1 MKIQIITESF
11 HGYMNDLTSG
21 KIFGGQE
28 LLLLETCKL
37 LMERGDEVEI
47 LQFGDKKETIIYE
60 GIKIKKIYSP
70 KLKFFERAGFIR
82 RWTWA
87 GLIFSSH
94 IDDEADWI
102 HLHNHHFSFPIRFL
116 VKNQILTGMNHG
128 VEWDLPWTYKKI
140 NLKNIRDRFSFFLL
154 KSVTRFSSKR
164 LDKMIT
170 NDRFFIHFSTAH
182 RPHLA
187 SKFKYIPNY
196 VDERVFNQEKISQ
209 TEHPNICTKISEFAN
224 GRKIV
229 LLPKMSMK
237 ERGTDLMFEV
247 MKTLENSILVVTG
260 VSQQQSH
267 YKNLAKKMNIDNKVF
282 FTDHVSYQEEL
293 PFIFYISDVVVIPS
307 PCREATAISLL
318 EAMSMEKPVIA
329 SEIGGLV
336 EIVWHRHNGILVSP
350 NSVNF
355 KNAIELIYKDKSLAN
370 YISKNAKRDV
380 LERFSRERWRKSM
393 LNFFTNE

>member
-11 HGYMNDLTSG
+11 HGYMGDSISG
-21 KIFGGQE
+21 EIFGGQE

-164 LDKMIT
+164 L
-170 NDRFFIHFSTAH
+170 
-182 RPHLA
+182 
-187 SKFKYIPNY
+187 
-196 VDERVFNQEKISQ
+196 
-209 TEHPNICTKISEFAN
+209 
-224 GRKIV
+224 V
-229 LLPKMSMK
+229 LL
-237 ERGTDLMFEV
+237 V
-247 MKTLENSILVVTG
+247 
-260 VSQQQSH
+260 
-267 YKNLAKKMNIDNKVF
+267 
-282 FTDHVSYQEEL
+282 
-293 PFIFYISDVVVIPS
+293 
-307 PCREATAISLL
+307 
-318 EAMSMEKPVIA
+318 
-329 SEIGGLV
+329 
-336 EIVWHRHNGILVSP
+336 
-350 NSVNF
+350 
-355 KNAIELIYKDKSLAN
+355 
-370 YISKNAKRDV
+370 
-380 LERFSRERWRKSM
+380 
-393 LNFFTNE
+393 